1 MATYGVCFVLV
12 LSFILF
18 EVLDVDGSDF
28 ASPWRMAATVKGT
41 DPAQDLRRVPLQAS
55 MPTPVIVIAS
65 DLRVEK
71 PHLAHGIGGPPVD
84 RPSRPALGRASRTTL
99 ARGLLADPAP
109 SV

>member
-65 DLRVEK
+65 DLRVDELMIVSVI
-71 PHLAHGIGGPPVD
+71 HSHA
-84 RPSRPALGRASRTTL
+84 
-99 ARGLLADPAP
+99 ARKRSYELLAKAFGLEAKGD
-109 SV
+109 